1 VVWVKEKEGGK
12 SSRIQRQQRR
22 KTDGDE
28 RDIDKDERERERG
41 NIEMGERRGETDK
54 REKRN

>member
-1 VVWVKEKEGGK
+1 M
-12 SSRIQRQQRR
+12 R
-22 KTDGDE
+22 E
-28 RDIDKDERERERG
+28 RERERERG